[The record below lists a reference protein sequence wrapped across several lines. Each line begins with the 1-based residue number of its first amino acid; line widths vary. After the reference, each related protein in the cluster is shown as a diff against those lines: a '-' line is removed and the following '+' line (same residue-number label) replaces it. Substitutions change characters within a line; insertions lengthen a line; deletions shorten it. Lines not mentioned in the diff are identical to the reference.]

1 MESDAIL
8 VRRWPTFCEAR
19 SGVVTHRRLLSVDD
33 VAAVADMAGG
43 RGLETG
49 GITILDGSEEEFAAS
64 CASACVLALPWR
76 GTSSLPDD
84 AADWLAIALAT
95 GLPVVATT
103 RTSLSTRLRHGR
115 EGYVAPPHHD
125 ASRDLAPAAAKIIVD
140 PVLFARF
147 SQGATARIHRTEEGG
162 GVRLRWVLDDSA

>member
-1 MESDAIL
+1 MGSDAIL
-8 VRRWPTFCEAR
+8 VSRWPAFCEAR
-19 SGVVTHRRLLSVDD
+19 SGVVTHRRLLSAED
-33 VAAVADMAGG
+33 VAAVADMACG
-43 RGLETG
+43 RGLEPG
-49 GITILDGSEEEFAAS
+49 GITILEGSMERFAAA
-64 CASACVLALPWR
+64 CASARVLALPWR

-103 RTSLSTRLRHGR
+103 RSPLSHRLRHGR

-125 ASRDLAPAAAKIIVD
+125 APPDLAPAAAKISVD
-140 PVLFARF
+140 SVLFGRF
-147 SQGATARIHRTEEGG
+147 SEGAKARILRIEEGG